1 MFGTIARMRV
11 KAGHESEVER
21 FEGQAEAVRE
31 AGLVATTVYRSSTD
45 PREYWLAVVF
55 RDEQSYRANAS
66 SPEQDQRFRELMGH
80 LEAEPEWH
88 DGQVVYSY
96 PAGAGG

>member
-1 MFGTIARMRV
+1 MFGTVARLRV
-11 KAGHESEVER
+11 KPGHERDIES
-21 FEGQAEAVRE
+21 FDDQAEAARQ

-66 SPEQDQRFRELMGH
+66 SPEQDQRFRGMMQH
-80 LEAEPEWH
+80 LESEPEWH
-88 DGQVVYSY
+88 DGNVVYSL
-96 PAGAGG
+96 GVSGG

>member
-1 MFGTIARMRV
+1 MFGTVARMRV
-11 KAGHESEVER
+11 KPGYESEIER
-21 FEGQAEAVRE
+21 FDDQAEGARE
-31 AGLVATTVYRSSTD
+31 AGLVATSVYRSTAD

-66 SPEQDQRFRELMGH
+66 SPEQDQRFREMMQH

-88 DGQVVYSY
+88 DGEVVYTYGVST
-96 PAGAGG
+96 G